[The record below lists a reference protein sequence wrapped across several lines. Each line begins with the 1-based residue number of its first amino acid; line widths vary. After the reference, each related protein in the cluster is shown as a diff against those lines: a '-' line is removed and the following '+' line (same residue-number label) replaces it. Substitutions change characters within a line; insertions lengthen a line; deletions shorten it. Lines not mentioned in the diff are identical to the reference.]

1 MITIENLTKYYGHN
15 RAVNDISFTINDN
28 EILGFLGPNGAGKS
42 TTMNMITGYL
52 PMSGGKVT
60 INDTDITESPVK
72 AKKNIGYLP
81 EIPPV
86 YPDMKVTEYLDF
98 CAGLK
103 GIKGKEKKM
112 ETERVMKLLGIKD
125 FSGKL
130 IRNLSKGYKQRVGF
144 AQALLGDPKF
154 LILDEPTVGLDPNQ
168 VVEVRNLIK
177 SLGKEHSVI
186 FSSHILSEVSAVCDR
201 VVIINKGEIRA
212 IDTIENLEK
221 PFRESLTL
229 HIKAAGNKAVAAAL
243 IGATEGVSEIT
254 EAEDE
259 GNNIS
264 SFIVQLSGD
273 AEQVQDKIAAE
284 FLKNQLS
291 ILEIYT
297 DKPSLE
303 KVFTEL
309 INRPVQKKSLAELMD
324 EVIPENSSADDSDDA
339 QEEKEEDDE

>member
-1 MITIENLTKYYGHN
+1 MITIENLTKYYGRN

-52 PMSGGKVT
+52 PMSGGKVM
-60 INDTDITESPVK
+60 IDGTDITESPVK
-72 AKKNIGYLP
+72 AKRNIGYLP

-103 GIKGKEKKM
+103 GIKGKEKRL
-112 ETERVMKLLGIKD
+112 EVERVMHLLKVKD
-125 FSGKL
+125 VSGKL

-144 AQALLGDPKF
+144 AQALLGNPKF

-168 VVEVRNLIK
+168 VMEVRSIIK
-177 SLGKEHSVI
+177 DLGKEHSVI

-212 IDTIENLEK
+212 IDTIANLEK
-221 PFRESLTL
+221 NFTEGQTL
-229 HIKAAGNKAVAAAL
+229 HIKVAGNKAVAAAL
-243 IGATEGVSEIT
+243 IGACDGISEISA
-254 EAEDE
+254 AEDE
-259 GNNIS
+259 GNNIT
-264 SFIVQLSGD
+264 SFTVQLSGD
-273 AEQVQDKIAAE
+273 AEQVQDRIASE

-291 ILEIYT
+291 ILEIYA
-297 DKPSLE
+297 DRPSLE
-303 KVFTEL
+303 KVFADL
-309 INRPVQKKSLAELMD
+309 ISRPVQKKSLDELLN
-324 EVIPENSSADDSDDA
+324 EIVPEENSGGDGN
-339 QEEKEEDDE
+339 ENEEDDE